1 MRQSGSQRAVKESI
15 RYTAAD
21 SKDWNLA
28 RSDTKGVPSKR
39 AIAKKILLKGEE
51 SQAKQQVVK

>member
-28 RSDTKGVPSKR
+28 RSDTKGVPSMR
-39 AIAKKILLKGEE
+39 AIAKKILLKRGRITGNAA
-51 SQAKQQVVK
+51 SS